1 MATYHYH
8 YDPLDRLIQ
17 TAGIQRFYNQSRIT
31 TEIEGTQRYSVF
43 QQDGRLLAQRRRD
56 RTKDECHLLGTD
68 LQQSVLHAVGADKHH
83 SMAYNAYGHRPV
95 ENGLISLLGFNGE
108 RADPVT
114 GHYLLGN
121 GYRAFNPVLMRFN
134 SPDSWSPFERGGANR
149 YAYGLDDPVNLIDT
163 DGHAPFAFLGGRI
176 LQGLNTEKFLR
187 RARKSLDPK
196 VISGHRSVI
205 KTFDSIQEIMPDIY
219 IAGDYNSAGRR
230 LNIHAHGSYTQGIG
244 GMMKSGNKNIFPE
257 RVYEAVKK
265 SGFGEFDTVRLI
277 SCHSGD
283 MGFRSF
289 AYMFAKL
296 TKRRVKGYEGGVW
309 SGTAPRQIA
318 LAFRQQMGRDLA
330 ITDQVSVLRKNVT
343 KKKYFPS
350 GKVQKRHRSRWFDQD
365 GWLDEEG
372 W

>member
-1 MATYHYH
+1 M
-8 YDPLDRLIQ
+8 
-17 TAGIQRFYNQSRIT
+17 
-31 TEIEGTQRYSVF
+31 
-43 QQDGRLLAQRRRD
+43 
-56 RTKDECHLLGTD
+56 GTD
-68 LQQSVLHAVGADKHH
+68 LQQSVLHAVSADKHY